1 MISYWEQ
8 ESFLHYDH
16 IVVGAGIVGLSTAI
30 ELKQHYPT
38 QRVLVVERGLMTT
51 GASSR
56 NAGFACMGSVTELL
70 DDLQHMSEQEV
81 VALFMLRKRGLDI
94 LRTRLGDDNIG
105 YATNGSYELI
115 SYHEAEAMDKI
126 DYLNKLLMPDM
137 GKLAF
142 RQVNEKIT
150 EFGFSDSY
158 VTALI
163 ENTFEGEIN
172 TGKML
177 RALTDLAINRGV
189 EIKTGAEVS
198 RFEEAK
204 NHVDIIVKDTF
215 RNETWTLKSRTITIC
230 TNAFTKALLPDAD
243 LTPGRGQILI
253 THPIADLKLKGIY
266 HFDKGYYYFREL
278 NGRILI
284 GGGRNLDF
292 KTETTTELT
301 LNKLI
306 QIDLEQKLADI
317 VIPHTHFEVAQRW
330 AGIMA
335 FGPTKQPVVKAFSD
349 RVYGCFRMGGMG
361 VAMGSEV
368 ARQIAEMVKRVIS

>member
-16 IVVGAGIVGLSTAI
+16 ILVGAGIVGLSTAI

-38 QRVLVVERGLMTT
+38 QRVLVLERGLMTT

-105 YATNGSYELI
+105 YAANGSYELI

-142 RQVNEKIT
+142 RQVNEKIK

-158 VTALI
+158 ATALI

-177 RALTDLAINRGV
+177 RALTDLAISRGV

-204 NHVDIIVKDTF
+204 NHVDVIVKDTF

-368 ARQIAEMVKRVIS
+368 ARQVGAMVRKRM

>member
-16 IVVGAGIVGLSTAI
+16 IVVGVGIVGLNTAI

-38 QRVLVVERGLMTT
+38 QRVLVLERGLMTT

-105 YATNGSYELI
+105 YAANGSYELI

-142 RQVNEKIT
+142 RQVNEKIK

-158 VTALI
+158 ATALI

-177 RALTDLAINRGV
+177 RALTDLAISRGV

-204 NHVDIIVKDTF
+204 NHVDVIVKDTF
-215 RNETWTLKSRTITIC
+215 RNETWTLKSRTITLC

-368 ARQIAEMVKRVIS
+368 ARQVGAMVKTAIG